1 MSVDDRILYLVR
13 KEIGQVVGPP
23 DTAAK
28 IDDLHA
34 ELHELATRVT
44 ALETRLS
51 DSVESAKPAPARA
64 RTSKVSE

>member
-44 ALETRLS
+44 ALE
-51 DSVESAKPAPARA
+51 AKIASARA
-64 RTSKVSE
+64 RTSKAPDA